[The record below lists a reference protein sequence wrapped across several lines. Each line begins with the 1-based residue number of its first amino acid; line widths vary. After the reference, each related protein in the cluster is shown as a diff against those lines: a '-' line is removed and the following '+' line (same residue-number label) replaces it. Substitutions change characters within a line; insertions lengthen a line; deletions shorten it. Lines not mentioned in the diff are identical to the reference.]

1 MKTQVT
7 RLTQRGQVSVP
18 ADVRARMGLEPGARL
33 EWEVIS
39 DHECRVRRSPGRR
52 PAGARAVRGFAR
64 QFRALRSTRSWMA
77 ELREGDA

>member
-7 RLTQRGQVSVP
+7 RLTERGQVSVP

-39 DHECRVRRSPGRR
+39 DRECRVRRSPNRR
-52 PAGARAVRGFAR
+52 PAGAQAMRGFAR

-77 ELREGDA
+77 ELRGGDA